1 MSAAGAVLLVF
12 GVASS
17 AVLIAVGLL
26 RAVTRRYRDRAGVV
40 LEGAPAVRA
49 GLLVAAIGAG
59 ELAVT
64 VVLYAAMR

>member
-1 MSAAGAVLLVF
+1 MVGLVLLVF

-17 AVLIAVGLL
+17 ALLIGVGLA
-26 RAVTRRYRDRAGVV
+26 RAVTRRYRDRSGAV

-64 VVLYAAMR
+64 AVLYAAMR

>member
-1 MSAAGAVLLVF
+1 MAGLVLLVF

-17 AVLIAVGLL
+17 ALLIGVGLA
-26 RAVTRRYRDRAGVV
+26 RAVTRRYRDRTGAV
-40 LEGAPAVRA
+40 LEGASAVRA

-64 VVLYAAMR
+64 AVLYAAMR